1 MVMSVLIQSC
11 QTLLFIHCILIVFY
25 ALLGRNVCSM
35 RKFLWKGHHEPQFFY
50 YCNKYLQCKD
60 ANNYFLKNGSQF
72 FIYNS
77 LVSMLIHPCWLHN
90 HKWGQKWL
98 LTCMI
103 PWAGTFWDNACK
115 QLHYTVFVHV
125 ARHCSLFSNLVE
137 EVLEISCLNSS
148 EFWSLQPVHHVAIS
162 FSFPW
167 SSLYWSQFLSF
178 TCP

>member
-1 MVMSVLIQSC
+1 MRFWDVTYAAWANFYERVTTNHNFFITAVGICSVRMLIIIFFKKWQ
-11 QTLLFIHCILIVFY
+11 LI
-25 ALLGRNVCSM
+25 
-35 RKFLWKGHHEPQFFY
+35 
-50 YCNKYLQCKD
+50 
-60 ANNYFLKNGSQF
+60 

-125 ARHCSLFSNLVE
+125 ARHCSLFFNLVE

-148 EFWSLQPVHHVAIS
+148 EFWSLQPVQQLAIS
-162 FSFPW
+162 FSFSW